1 VCSLSFHDGKFG
13 KLTILKEVRPE
24 IFLCRCECGKEVEVW
39 RSQLAC
45 DTVRHCGCLR
55 RVAGGR
61 KGSGHIRHFVR
72 RSGTKTLKA
81 TREYNSWNAM
91 RQRVENPRNSAY
103 SDYGGRGITICKR
116 WTLPQGEGFR
126 NFLDDLGPRPSGKTL
141 DRIDP
146 QGHYE
151 PTNCRWADAEVQAN
165 NQRRYLYPDGDMP
178 PVEDFTLME
187 KRLEEELH
195 PY

>member
-1 VCSLSFHDGKFG
+1 
-13 KLTILKEVRPE
+13 
-24 IFLCRCECGKEVEVW
+24 
-39 RSQLAC
+39 
-45 DTVRHCGCLR
+45 
-55 RVAGGR
+55 
-61 KGSGHIRHFVR
+61 
-72 RSGTKTLKA
+72 
-81 TREYNSWNAM
+81 M
-91 RQRVENPRNSAY
+91 RQRCENPNNQAY
-103 SDYGGRGITICKR
+103 GDYGGRGITICKR
-116 WTLPQGEGFR
+116 WTLPRGEGFR
-126 NFLDDLGPRPSGKTL
+126 NFLADMGPRPSGKTL

-178 PVEDFTLME
+178 PVEDFASME